1 MCYFLLL
8 YAVFAWFSL
17 LLLRAS
23 VHGKNL
29 SLCTLVLDSRFFHI
43 TEMVLS
49 GGCGLYL
56 LVDYNCWFWKWVLAE
71 VVTWHRL
78 TFVNGCHWSKLQYN
92 MVRKLIFQVL
102 QKYLPTMVIMNYFW
116 WMVVVLYEKNYTR
129 TLFGIYKR
137 YYILCSRCSVCQWRH
152 S

>member
-1 MCYFLLL
+1 MLFSAIICCICMVFTSFAKCFCTWKKFITL
-8 YAVFAWFSL
+8 Y
-17 LLLRAS
+17 
-23 VHGKNL
+23 
-29 SLCTLVLDSRFFHI
+29 LVLDSRFLHI

-56 LVDYNCWFWKWVLAE
+56 LADYNCWFWKWVLAE

>member
-56 LVDYNCWFWKWVLAE
+56 LADYNC
-71 VVTWHRL
+71 
-78 TFVNGCHWSKLQYN
+78 
-92 MVRKLIFQVL
+92 
-102 QKYLPTMVIMNYFW
+102 
-116 WMVVVLYEKNYTR
+116 
-129 TLFGIYKR
+129 
-137 YYILCSRCSVCQWRH
+137 
-152 S
+152 